1 MEKVRVDVAWCN
13 KNFSATLGE
22 NVPGAVVFTAKT
34 VEELYKEAKES
45 LQFHVEGMLLDGD
58 DVPQWLVD
66 GDYEFEYN
74 YVNVAALIR
83 VCEPFVSIAAIS
95 RATGINQHQL
105 SHYATGLKNPR
116 PQQRKRIVD
125 GIHKIGREL
134 MAVV

>member
-66 GDYEFEYN
+66 GEYEFEYN